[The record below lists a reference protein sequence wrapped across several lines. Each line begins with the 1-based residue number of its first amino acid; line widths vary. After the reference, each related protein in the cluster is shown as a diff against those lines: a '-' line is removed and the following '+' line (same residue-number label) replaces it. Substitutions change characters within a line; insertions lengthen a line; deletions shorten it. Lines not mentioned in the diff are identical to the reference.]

1 MRKRSMLAIAAAMG
15 MAACGSSTAEAPA
28 FAAAE
33 VTTNAT
39 EAPGGEVAPVEETV
53 AEAPADF
60 ILPSYSDE
68 QLAGLPNA
76 PWSDAPIAMGAA
88 PEAVMNAWTAA
99 DNRGWCAPLVPAGVT
114 GARASALDGGWAVEV
129 DQDGAPGVRENGQ
142 TCRRCGRSAF
152 GIAGTSMPV
161 DSLNDMDTDAA
172 PAPTYA
178 DGSATMVSS
187 EDGVASA
194 TISVGGQG
202 CVYQV
207 WSFLGEDHLR
217 ELIEGLRVVAV
228 EPQDDG
234 NAFASAD

>member
-1 MRKRSMLAIAAAMG
+1 MLAIAVAMG

-33 VTTNAT
+33 ATTSAT
-39 EAPGGEVAPVEETV
+39 EAPGGEATTAETSV
-53 AEAPADF
+53 AETPADF
-60 ILPSYSDE
+60 ILPSYSEE

-76 PWSDAPIAMGAA
+76 PWSSDPIAMGAA
-88 PEAVMNAWTAA
+88 PEAVMSAWAA
-99 DNRGWCAPLVPAGVT
+99 AENRGWCAPLVPAGVT
-114 GARASALDGGWAVEV
+114 GARASALDGGWAVEI
-129 DQDGAPGVRENGQ
+129 DQRGAPGIREDGQ
-142 TCRRCGRSAF
+142 TCRRCGRAAF

-172 PAPTYA
+172 PSPTYA

-207 WSFLGEDHLR
+207 WSFLGEDHLN

-228 EPQDDG
+228 EPRNDG

>member
-1 MRKRSMLAIAAAMG
+1 MRERSMLAIAVAMG
-15 MAACGSSTAEAPA
+15 MAACGSSTVEAPA
-28 FAAAE
+28 FAVAE
-33 VTTNAT
+33 ATTSAT
-39 EAPGGEVAPVEETV
+39 EAPGGEATAAEETF

-60 ILPSYSDE
+60 VLPSYSE
-68 QLAGLPNA
+68 EELAGLPDA
-76 PWSDAPIAMGAA
+76 PWASGELSIDAA
-88 PEAVMNAWTAA
+88 PEAVMSAWTGAE
-99 DNRGWCAPLVPAGVT
+99 NRGWCAPLVPSGVT
-114 GARASALDGGWAVEV
+114 DARASALDGGWALEV
-129 DQDGAPGVRENGQ
+129 DQRGAPGVRADGQ
-142 TCRRCGRSAF
+142 PCRRCGRSAF

-178 DGSATMVSS
+178 DGSATLISS

-228 EPQDDG
+228 EPRDDG

>member
-1 MRKRSMLAIAAAMG
+1 MRKRSMLAIAVAMG

-28 FAAAE
+28 FA
-33 VTTNAT
+33 
-39 EAPGGEVAPVEETV
+39 EAPSEANVSETPGGESAEPVV

-60 ILPSYSDE
+60 VLPSYSEE
-68 QLAGLPNA
+68 QLAGLPDA
-76 PWSDAPIAMGAA
+76 PWASEQVAVGAA
-88 PEAVMNAWTAA
+88 PEAVMNAWIAA
-99 DNRGWCAPLVPAGVT
+99 DNRGWCAPLVPSDAD
-114 GARASALDGGWAVEV
+114 GARASALDGGWALEF
-129 DQDGAPGVRENGQ
+129 DQQGAPGIGADGD

-161 DSLNDMDTDAA
+161 DSLNDFETDAA
-172 PAPTYA
+172 PEPTYA
-178 DGSATMVSS
+178 DGSATMVTS
-187 EDGVASA
+187 EGGVASA

-217 ELIEGLRVVAV
+217 GLIEGLRVVAV